1 MEEKPAEGGSGTGFS
16 SFVYLLLQP
25 WSRKKFS
32 KINVL
37 LAFLCYL
44 LFPSQTPTHLG
55 EAVYCFLYVFAKAST

>member
-37 LAFLCYL
+37 LTFLCYL
-44 LFPSQTPTHLG
+44 FFPSQTPTHLG
-55 EAVYCFLYVFAKAST
+55 GTSPRLIYVSAKTST